1 MKYVII
7 LRKRDDF
14 CDILAQNLYYEHKLV
29 LISLH
34 DVRELSQWLSDGKK
48 PELVIGLQKELAADN
63 ITKYFE
69 KVNPGPIFHFY
80 TDSEEQTKSKDC
92 FYFPESSFELETV
105 IENTMIAFPAS
116 AGRTKEEVPDYVSFS
131 IQYFY
136 NVKSFVSDIYIML
149 KKKDSIQYVKR
160 INAGEEIDRATLE
173 KYQDSG
179 LENLYIKKAYRFHFI
194 NLAVDQSIEDLRSPK
209 EKTILNAA
217 DENYQ
222 LTAEMLLNMGITEN
236 TIKLTKAS
244 IVSMKQTLKSM
255 NSVSSLLEKLLL
267 EKLSYAYKR
276 THMTAMFCVEALKRV
291 DWFSKEQ
298 MPALTEQMV
307 FAVFLHDILLIDEK
321 LLKIHSKLDMYES
334 SLSEKEKELVLNHA
348 NLISSLVQK
357 YPKSP
362 AFVDVIIKLHHG
374 TTNGVGFSENLNS
387 SLLKQV
393 IILIVVEKFVIRI
406 LNFNKEKEKL
416 IDIIEDCE
424 REFSLPSYAKVM
436 AAVKETILD
445 SVRSK

>member
-7 LRKRDDF
+7 LRKRNEF
-14 CDILAQNLYYEHKLV
+14 CDILAQNLYYEHKIV
-29 LISLH
+29 LICLEDLRSLS
-34 DVRELSQWLSDGKK
+34 EWLSDGKK
-48 PELVIGLQKELAADN
+48 PEMVISIEKEFPIES

-69 KVNPGPIFHFY
+69 KVNPSPIFHSY
-80 TDSEEQTKSKDC
+80 TTCEEEPKSKNVH
-92 FYFPESSFELETV
+92 FFPESSFELETV
-105 IENTMIAFPAS
+105 IENSLNAFPVS
-116 AGRTKEEVPDYVSFS
+116 SGRAKEDIPEYVSFS

-136 NVKSFVSDIYIML
+136 NVKSFISDIYIML

-160 INAGEEIDRATLE
+160 INAGEEIDRETLE

-179 LENLYIKKAYRFHFI
+179 LENLYIRKAYRFHFI
-194 NLAVDQSIEDLRSPK
+194 NLAVDQSIEELRSPK
-209 EKTILNAA
+209 EKTVLNAA

-244 IVSMKQTLKSM
+244 IVTMKQTLKGLD
-255 NSVSSLLEKLLL
+255 SVSSLLEKLLL

-276 THMTAMFCVEALKRV
+276 THLTAMFCVEVLKRV

-298 MPALTEQMV
+298 LPSLTEQMV
-307 FAVFLHDILLIDEK
+307 FAVFLHDILLVDEK

-334 SLSEKEKELVLNHA
+334 NLSDKEKELVLNHA
-348 NLISSLVQK
+348 NITSSLVQK

-393 IILIVVEKFVIRI
+393 IILIVVEKFVMRI
-406 LNFNKEKEKL
+406 LNFNKEQEKL

-424 REFSLPSYAKVM
+424 REFSLPSYAKAM
-436 AAVKETILD
+436 AAVKSTILD
-445 SVRSK
+445 TVRKK